1 MFTVKKEPRESVVF
15 VMDTATDGK
24 LMLFD
29 SMSTAVGLA
38 SSRRHQP
45 LLPRLLDL
53 IS

>member
-1 MFTVKKEPRESVVF
+1 MVKKEPWESVVF
-15 VMDTATDGK
+15 VMDTATGRK

-29 SMSTAVGLA
+29 SMSTSVGPA
-38 SSRRHQP
+38 PSRRHRP